1 MRLNELLTF
10 CQEKIKEFPNLEEDI
25 MDIYQLASDEIEEGG
40 SEYNECQIAE
50 SEILDIIKDE
60 TS

>member
-1 MRLNELLTF
+1 MRLDELLIF
-10 CQEKIKEFPNLEEDI
+10 CQEKIKQFPNLEEDI
-25 MDIYQLASDEIEEGG
+25 MDVYQLASDEIEEGS

-50 SEILDIIKDE
+50 SEILDMIKDE